1 VEWEKN
7 EFLLTDDP
15 RRVDVNRTFALLN
28 STYWGVRRS
37 KEVVLNMIPH
47 SLCFTLLRDKVQ
59 VGFGRAVTDY
69 TVFSWIA
76 DVVVDSQYRTQGLG
90 KWMMDCIANHPAI
103 SHTQMVLQTR
113 DAHSLYE
120 KYGFFTNTALM
131 STRVPG
137 L

>member
-1 VEWEKN
+1 MEWEKN

-120 KYGFFTNTALM
+120 KCGFFTNTALM

>member
-1 VEWEKN
+1 
-7 EFLLTDDP
+7 
-15 RRVDVNRTFALLN
+15 
-28 STYWGVRRS
+28 
-37 KEVVLNMIPH
+37 M
-47 SLCFTLLRDKVQ
+47 SLRQ
-59 VGFGRAVTDY
+59 VSAVTDY

-76 DVVVDSQYRTQGLG
+76 DVVVDSPYRARGLG
-90 KWMMDCIANHPAI
+90 KWMMDCITSHPAV

-120 KYGFFTNTALM
+120 KYGFYANSALM